1 MEPNTKIKLP
11 KGNGKTTQEAM
22 EWIKSLAIKG
32 GKPVPLDEDGRDCR
46 IKDDAPEIAR
56 QKAYVKETLY
66 RALDE
71 VERAKRGETKLQ
83 TLDEFIEEL
92 EREGY
97 L

>member
-1 MEPNTKIKLP
+1 MDNFFPQDTRNGAVSDNP
-11 KGNGKTTQEAM
+11 KT
-22 EWIKSLAIKG
+22 
-32 GKPVPLDEDGRDCR
+32 
-46 IKDDAPEIAR
+46 AR
-56 QKAYVKETLY
+56 QKSYVKETLY